1 MAAAGFMFNLRKCK
15 FCTPRAVVLGREL
28 LYYGY
33 RLSSKFLASWVG
45 LQIPR
50 TLAQLQ
56 SLLGKLL
63 YCSAHIPNYKQLVT
77 PLEQLLSPRTE
88 AVWTK
93 ECTQSLNMLLKWVFK
108 HVRMHQPSAGG
119 FFRLYPHVGDGA
131 GSVAVVKVL
140 SE

>member
-1 MAAAGFMFNLRKCK
+1 ME
-15 FCTPRAVVLGREL
+15 TDAVGDVGNGRSWIYVQPEKVQILHTTGSCGRELGREL

-50 TLAQLQ
+50 KLAQLQ
-56 SLLGKLL
+56 NLLGKLL
-63 YCSAHIPNYKQLVT
+63 YCSAHIPNYKQLVA
-77 PLEQLLSPRTE
+77 PLEQLLSPCAE
-88 AVWTK
+88 AVWTM

-119 FFRLYPHVGDGA
+119 FF
-131 GSVAVVKVL
+131 
-140 SE
+140 